1 MCVLLSGAPGGP
13 EAPSGGYCELWE
25 LFRVPVTS
33 DCQTVLSGLGE
44 VGAFSTLQY
53 TRRVILS
60 LSEEVRKPK

>member
-1 MCVLLSGAPGGP
+1 MFVLVSRALGGP
-13 EAPSGGYCELWE
+13 EAPPGGYCDLGE

-53 TRRVILS
+53 IRRVVVS